1 MCFQAAFVL
10 QQKGFEVSGYGNGSV
25 TVKAD
30 KDRLKELGEAA
41 SDLVMAFP
49 RWNAL
54 LQEFGYASPDYS
66 Y

>member
-1 MCFQAAFVL
+1 
-10 QQKGFEVSGYGNGSV
+10 V

-30 KDRLKELGEAA
+30 KNRLKELGDAA

-54 LQEFGYASPDYS
+54 LQEFGYASPDYTD
-66 Y
+66 